1 MKPVALAALAA
12 SAWTVGWAG
21 TAAADPPCA
30 GYQLGL
36 TSSFITRGNPVQDEA
51 QLPTNAWTFRHT
63 LENVGPLLT
72 GAASVPGASTGGAWV
87 TEGQPF
93 LIPIVGAVYSPDPLV
108 NQMTAAF
115 NRSPSF
121 TGLLAHPGY
130 PGLPLYLIW
139 TLQSDMSLSNIEGN
153 VEVLSIGGISDGV
166 TVTVITHIQDGFF
179 PIIGPIDVLPT
190 ASGNTGLTY
199 LPIIPQAMHAGD
211 KIVVKVECRGT
222 PFEDW
227 VNLDLRLNVLGPP
240 QILKQPDPVNQCNAR
255 AAQFSIIL
263 SNELPLTT
271 YQWRRNGVP
280 LSDGPAADGTVIA
293 GAHESTLR
301 LTNLGVN
308 YDADFDCV
316 FGSYCGGF
324 ASSPAHLTVRPCP
337 CNLADVTQLG
347 GSGLPDGYLTVDD
360 IIVYLNAFFAGNLAI
375 ADVAALGGSPG
386 ADGQLTVDDVI
397 VFLAAFFDG
406 CAG

>member
-1 MKPVALAALAA
+1 MKSMMCAALEA
-12 SAWTVGWAG
+12 SVLAIGMAG

-36 TSSFITRGNPVQDEA
+36 TSSFMTRGNPVQGDVQHPA
-51 QLPTNAWTFRHT
+51 NAWTFRHT

-72 GAASVPGASTGGAWV
+72 GASSVPGASTGGAWV

-130 PGLPLYLIW
+130 PGLPLYLVW

-227 VNLDLRLNVLGPP
+227 VNLDVRLNVLGPP
-240 QILKQPDPVNQCNAR
+240 QILKQPEPVNQCNDREAR
-255 AAQFSIIL
+255 FSIVL
-263 SNELPLTT
+263 SNTPPLTT
-271 YQWRRNGVP
+271 YQWRRNGQN
-280 LSDGPAADGTVIA
+280 LTDGTTGLGTISGANTPELSLSHISSGLA
-293 GAHESTLR
+293 GS
-301 LTNLGVN
+301 
-308 YDADFDCV
+308 FDCV
-316 FGSYCGGF
+316 FDGPCGGF
-324 ASSPAHLTVRPCP
+324 ASAAAELHVRQCP

-375 ADVAALGGSPG
+375 ADVAALGGAPG

-397 VFLAAFFDG
+397 VFLAAFFEG